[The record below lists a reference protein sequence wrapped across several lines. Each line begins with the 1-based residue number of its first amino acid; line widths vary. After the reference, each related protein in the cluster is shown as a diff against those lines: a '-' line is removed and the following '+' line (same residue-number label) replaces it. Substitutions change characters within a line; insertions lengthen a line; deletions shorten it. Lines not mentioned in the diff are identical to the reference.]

1 MTTDKPP
8 VIIIRI
14 KDDPMS
20 EKLAKETKESWERF
34 GHATEFFDAI
44 TPNDLGDDRY
54 MYLDFG
60 DKILPHKR
68 KYRLEKNAALGL
80 ESSEDVRSVWEPR
93 TSIDGKS
100 YTRVISETEQSV
112 YYSHIELWK
121 LISKRNV
128 PHIVV
133 EHDMALEHNLS
144 DNLFDRFLFYQ
155 FGEGLCHCSYITPL
169 IVNKLLEGVKNYNPA
184 GMIAIDDLRYRSGL
198 LNVDGYL
205 WRLLTNIIY
214 EDNSLHDKMY
224 FRLGNTVEKLSYMEE
239 FNYPLYN
246 NNDYGKMVRDISR
259 SKDGYII
266 YATIDHENLYEV
278 VN

>member
-14 KDDPMS
+14 KDDPIS
-20 EKLAKETKESWERF
+20 EKLAKLTKESWERF
-34 GHATEFFDAI
+34 GHTTEFFDAI
-44 TPNDLGDDRY
+44 TPNNLGNDRY
-54 MYLDFG
+54 NYINFG
-60 DKILPHKR
+60 DKILPHKNE
-68 KYRLEKNAALGL
+68 YQDNEIENLELSVALNARIPAK
-80 ESSEDVRSVWEPR
+80 S
-93 TSIDGKS
+93 TNGKS

-128 PHIVV
+128 PYIVV
-133 EHDMALEHNLS
+133 EHDMTLENNLS

-155 FGEGLCHCSYITPL
+155 LGEGLCHCSYITPF

-184 GMIAIDDLRYRSGL
+184 GMILIDHLRFVSGL
-198 LNVDGYL
+198 LNADGYF
-205 WRLLTNIIY
+205 WRLLTNIMY

-224 FRLGNTVEKLSYMEE
+224 FRVGSVVEQLSYIDE

-246 NNDYGKMVRDISR
+246 DDGYGEMIRDISR
-259 SKDGYII
+259 SKDGDII
-266 YATIDHENLYEV
+266 YATIDHENLRV
-278 VN
+278 T

>member
-1 MTTDKPP
+1 MNKPP

-14 KDDPMS
+14 KDDPIS
-20 EKLAKETKESWERF
+20 EKLAKETKESWESF

-54 MYLDFG
+54 MYLNFG
-60 DKILPHKR
+60 DKILPHKN
-68 KYRLEKNAALGL
+68 KYLQEKNASLGL
-80 ESSEDVRSVWEPR
+80 KLSEDAGSEWEPL

-128 PHIVV
+128 PYIVV

-155 FGEGLCHCSYITPL
+155 IGEGLCHCNYVTPF
-169 IVNKLLEGVKNYNPA
+169 IVNKLLEGVKNYNPDGMVLIGDNCFA
-184 GMIAIDDLRYRSGL
+184 GRL
-198 LNVDGYL
+198 LNADGYL
-205 WRLLTNIIY
+205 WKLLTNILY
-214 EDNSLHDKMY
+214 EDNCNLGNLQDKMY
-224 FRLGNTVEKLSYMEE
+224 FHVGNVVEKLSHIKKI
-239 FNYPLYN
+239 NYPLYN
-246 NNDYGKMVRDISR
+246 DNYGKMIRDVSK
-259 SKDGYII
+259 SKDGDII
-266 YATIDHENLYEV
+266 YATIDHENLR